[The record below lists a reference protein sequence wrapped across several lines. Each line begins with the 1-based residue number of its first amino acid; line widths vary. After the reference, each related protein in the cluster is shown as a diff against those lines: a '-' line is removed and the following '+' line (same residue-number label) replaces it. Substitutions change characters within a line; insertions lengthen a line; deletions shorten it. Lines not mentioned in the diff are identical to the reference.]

1 MSVGDILIIVSII
14 LAVAV
19 CVIFYVGKKNY
30 AKNIEAQS
38 FINQYKM
45 VTPILVIDKRY
56 DKPSEQNLP
65 KNIYEKLNKTAKLR
79 KMPIVKAKV
88 GPQITTLLCDK
99 NIYDNLAVKKTVK
112 VELAGIYISNIV
124 GLNLEDK
131 KNKTWREKLSVWVKK
146 TQDKAGNTLN
156 K

>member
-56 DKPSEQNLP
+56 EKPSEQNLP
-65 KNIYEKLNKTAKLR
+65 
-79 KMPIVKAKV
+79 
-88 GPQITTLLCDK
+88 K

>member
-56 DKPSEQNLP
+56 EKPSEQNLP

-79 KMPIVKAKV
+79 KMPIVQAKV